1 MPVVIGLSSARLRF
15 RAAGR
20 HPVGVHPVQVSAVLL
35 RTMLPELRL
44 MSGTTL
50 MGRVVEKHGDH
61 GLLNLGGAIL
71 VAQLPAEVPEGARLR
86 LAVSEVNAQAVVMRI
101 VEPPTDAA
109 GVHTQTAVP
118 SAQAE
123 QASKGAGGV
132 PTGPQPQPGPP
143 GHPPPGPPLTAPL
156 VPVPLPGQ
164 MDARVRVQ
172 GDADDGG
179 PAGASA
185 ATKAVTLQYDSP
197 VLGRLDLRLV
207 LGGQGLVA
215 GVQAPPGTSVALAEA
230 HADELRAGLS
240 RAMGVPVEVHVAVR
254 RDRVDVRA

>member
-1 MPVVIGLSSARLRF
+1 MVRYIGFWSARLRL
-15 RAAGR
+15 AGR
-20 HPVGVHPVQVSAVLL
+20 TGHPVAMQPIQVSATLL
-35 RTMLPELRL
+35 RGMLPDLRL
-44 MSGTTL
+44 ATGTML
-50 MGRVVEKHGDH
+50 MGRVVERHGSH

-109 GVHTQTAVP
+109 GVHTHTAIA
-118 SAQAE
+118 SAQGEA
-123 QASKGAGGV
+123 ASKGSGV

-164 MDARVRVQ
+164 MDTRVRVQ
-172 GDADDGG
+172 GDESDGG
-179 PAGASA
+179 PAGAGA

-215 GVQAPPGTSVALAEA
+215 GVQAPPGTPVELAEA
-230 HADELRAGLS
+230 HADELRAALS
-240 RAMGVPVEVHVAVR
+240 RSMGVPVEVHVAVR
-254 RDRVDVRA
+254 RDRVDVRV

>member
-1 MPVVIGLSSARLRF
+1 MQPI
-15 RAAGR
+15 
-20 HPVGVHPVQVSAVLL
+20 QVSATLL
-35 RTMLPELRL
+35 RGMLPDLRL
-44 MSGTTL
+44 SAGTML
-50 MGRVVEKHGDH
+50 MGRVMERHGSH

-109 GVHTQTAVP
+109 GVHTHTAIA
-118 SAQAE
+118 SAQAGD
-123 QASKGAGGV
+123 QASKGT
-132 PTGPQPQPGPP
+132 PTGPQPQPGPL

-156 VPVPLPGQ
+156 VPLSLPGQ

-172 GDADDGG
+172 GDESDGG
-179 PAGASA
+179 PLGADA

-215 GVQAPPGTSVALAEA
+215 GVQAPPGTPVELAEA
-230 HADELRAGLS
+230 HAGELRAALS
-240 RAMGVPVEVHVAVR
+240 RSMGVPVEVHIAVR